1 MGATPS
7 PGSRPP
13 LHHSDSSQ
21 LYHQNSTKLLINRFE
36 LLGTPPLP
44 ETPLLARGKST
55 RKQQYVYDYKQT
67 TVSLHT
73 PDNKLKP
80 QEKEKSP
87 IRQSIKNFLS
97 VLKKGTI
104 GLSKKSDDK
113 LGVPFVGPSSQSKEE
128 ESKSSSSEWPT
139 NQVRE
144 TSKSRPSGKK
154 QTGSL
159 LYLSGNQGSLAWT
172 TCNVTLEGNKIV
184 LASFTPDM
192 DLYVHE
198 IILSN
203 CADIYSLSHVQL
215 DAGEAALLHA
225 VADGDKMKV
234 FEILFKGRSKE
245 KFAAKTVKERA
256 GWISAIW

>member
-1 MGATPS
+1 MGATS
-7 PGSRPP
+7 TPGSLP
-13 LHHSDSSQ
+13 LSDHYDSSQ
-21 LYHQNSTKLLINRFE
+21 LYHRNSTKLLINRFE

-44 ETPLLARGKST
+44 ETPPLARGKST

-73 PDNKLKP
+73 PDDKLKP
-80 QEKEKSP
+80 HKREKSP
-87 IRQSIKNFLS
+87 IRQSIKNLLS

-113 LGVPFVGPSSQSKEE
+113 LGVPYAGPQSREE

-139 NQVRE
+139 NQLKE

-154 QTGSL
+154 RTGSL
-159 LYLSGNQGSLAWT
+159 LYLAGEQGSLAWT

-184 LASFTPDM
+184 LASFTPNM

-198 IILSN
+198 IVLSH
-203 CADIYSLSHVQL
+203 CADIYSLSHLQL
-215 DAGEAALLHA
+215 DADEAALLHT
-225 VADGDKMKV
+225 VADGGKMKV
-234 FEILFKGRSKE
+234 FEILFKGRSRE
-245 KFAAKTVKERA
+245 KFAAKTVRERA

>member
-7 PGSRPP
+7 PGSR
-13 LHHSDSSQ
+13 HQYDSSQ

-36 LLGTPPLP
+36 MLGTPPP
-44 ETPLLARGKST
+44 ETPLARGKST
-55 RKQQYVYDYKQT
+55 RKHQYVDYKQT

-73 PDNKLKP
+73 PDDKLKP
-80 QEKEKSP
+80 HKRDKSP
-87 IRQSIKNFLS
+87 IRQSIRNLLS

-113 LGVPFVGPSSQSKEE
+113 LGVPYVGPQSKEE
-128 ESKSSSSEWPT
+128 ESKSSSSEWPI
-139 NQVRE
+139 NQVKE
-144 TSKSRPSGKK
+144 TSKSRSSGKK

-159 LYLSGNQGSLAWT
+159 LYLAGEQGSLAWT

-184 LASFTPDM
+184 LASFTPNM

-198 IILSN
+198 IILSH
-203 CADIYSLSHVQL
+203 CADIYSLSHAQL
-215 DAGEAALLHA
+215 DADEAAMLHA
-225 VADGDKMKV
+225 VADGAKMKI
-234 FEILFKGRSKE
+234 FEILFKGRSRE
-245 KFAAKTVKERA
+245 KFAAKTVRERA

>member
-1 MGATPS
+1 MGATPNS
-7 PGSRPP
+7 GSRPV
-13 LHHSDSSQ
+13 LNHYNSSQ

-55 RKQQYVYDYKQT
+55 RKQQYVYDYKQS

-73 PDNKLKP
+73 PDDKFKP
-80 QEKEKSP
+80 QKREKSP
-87 IRQSIKNFLS
+87 IRQSIKNLLS
-97 VLKKGTI
+97 VFKKGTI

-113 LGVPFVGPSSQSKEE
+113 LGVPYVGPQSKEDE
-128 ESKSSSSEWPT
+128 NLSSEWPT

-144 TSKSRPSGKK
+144 TTKSRSSGKK
-154 QTGSL
+154 HTGSL
-159 LYLSGNQGSLAWT
+159 LYLSGNQGSLVWT
-172 TCNVTLEGNKIV
+172 TCNATLEGNKIV

-198 IILSN
+198 VILSN

-215 DAGEAALLHA
+215 DADEAALLHA
-225 VADGDKMKV
+225 ATDGDKMKV

-245 KFAAKTVKERA
+245 KFAAKTVRERA

>member
-7 PGSRPP
+7 PVSRPL
-13 LHHSDSSQ
+13 LHHYDSSQ

-36 LLGTPPLP
+36 TLATPPLP
-44 ETPLLARGKST
+44 ETPPLARGKST

-73 PDNKLKP
+73 PDDKLKP
-80 QEKEKSP
+80 HKRERSP
-87 IRQSIKNFLS
+87 IRQSIKNLLT

-113 LGVPFVGPSSQSKEE
+113 LGVPYVGPQSKEE
-128 ESKSSSSEWPT
+128 ESKSSSSEWAT
-139 NQVRE
+139 NQVKE
-144 TSKSRPSGKK
+144 TSKSRRSGKK

-159 LYLSGNQGSLAWT
+159 LYLAGEQGSLAWT

-184 LASFTPDM
+184 LASFTPNM

-198 IILSN
+198 IILSH
-203 CADIYSLSHVQL
+203 CADIYSLSHLQL
-215 DAGEAALLHA
+215 DADEAALLHG
-225 VADGDKMKV
+225 VADGGKMKV

-245 KFAAKTVKERA
+245 KFAAKTVRERA

>member
-1 MGATPS
+1 MGATPN

-13 LHHSDSSQ
+13 LHRHDSSQ

-36 LLGTPPLP
+36 LLGTPPPP

-55 RKQQYVYDYKQT
+55 RKHQYVYDYKQT

-73 PDNKLKP
+73 PNDKLKP
-80 QEKEKSP
+80 HKRENSP
-87 IRQSIKNFLS
+87 IRQSIKNLFS

-113 LGVPFVGPSSQSKEE
+113 LGVPYVGPQSQEE
-128 ESKSSSSEWPT
+128 ESKRSSSEWLT

-159 LYLSGNQGSLAWT
+159 LYLTGGQGSLAWT
-172 TCNVTLEGNKIV
+172 TCNVTLEGNRIV
-184 LASFTPDM
+184 LASFTPNM

-215 DAGEAALLHA
+215 DPDEAALLHA
-225 VADGDKMKV
+225 VADGGKMKV

-245 KFAAKTVKERA
+245 KFAAKTVRERA

>member
-7 PGSRPP
+7 PVSRPL
-13 LHHSDSSQ
+13 LHHYGSSQ

-36 LLGTPPLP
+36 MLGTPPLP

-67 TVSLHT
+67 TLSLHT
-73 PDNKLKP
+73 PDDKLKP
-80 QEKEKSP
+80 HKKEKSP
-87 IRQSIKNFLS
+87 IRQSIKNLLL

-113 LGVPFVGPSSQSKEE
+113 LGVPYVGLQSKEE
-128 ESKSSSSEWPT
+128 ENSSSSSEWPT
-139 NQVRE
+139 NEVRE
-144 TSKSRPSGKK
+144 TLKSRPSGKK

-159 LYLSGNQGSLAWT
+159 LYLSGEQGSLAWT

-184 LASFTPDM
+184 LASFTPNM
-192 DLYVHE
+192 DLYVRE
-198 IILSN
+198 IILST

-215 DAGEAALLHA
+215 NADEAALLHA
-225 VADGDKMKV
+225 MADGGKMKI

-245 KFAAKTVKERA
+245 KFAAKTVRERA